1 MDEAKVGLRLRQRPM
16 EVRRDILELV
26 SDELASRL
34 GRLYRDL
41 RLPAQFCVHFK
52 VELGQ
57 ILRCQS
63 CIDWSRQIWLLV
75 HEVH

>member
-16 EVRRDILELV
+16 EVRRDVLELV

-34 GRLYRDL
+34 GRRYRDP
-41 RLPAQFCVHFK
+41 RLLPQFCVHFK

-57 ILRCQS
+57 ILLCQGR
-63 CIDWSRQIWLLV
+63 IDWSRHILLLGHVV
-75 HEVH
+75 H